1 MKQAFIN
8 SICHEIRT
16 PLNAIVG
23 FSDLIMNED
32 IDEETRR
39 EFPAEI
45 QKSTQLLTGL
55 VNSMLEVANLDVS
68 EDKLPC
74 EPVDIRNM
82 CMQEME
88 KISPKPRIKYQLG
101 YYQKIH
107 CLFRQMPN
115 ISLW

>member
-1 MKQAFIN
+1 MKILTKRHAGNFQ
-8 SICHEIRT
+8 
-16 PLNAIVG
+16 P
-23 FSDLIMNED
+23 
-32 IDEETRR
+32 
-39 EFPAEI
+39 EI

-88 KISPKPRIKYQLG
+88 KISPKPRNKIQFGYTEDTLFIPIK
-101 YYQKIH
+101 
-107 CLFRQMPN
+107 PN
-115 ISLW
+115 ISLWC